1 MDGIGQ
7 SVAATG
13 RFIGPWAGDSHAF
26 ASASQLECAGASLFA
41 WSKSNGLSWPFNF
54 HLTFYVMSAVMVF
67 SFAPAVCA
75 CVLPRTLD
83 RKKISSNTTD
93 MGNHSQ
99 GKSTE
104 HDEITVQN
112 LEQPHCS
119 KQGPADANYQIVAS
133 GS

>member
-1 MDGIGQ
+1 MNGIGQ

-26 ASASQLECAGASLFA
+26 ASAPQLECAGASLFA
-41 WSKSNGLSWPFNF
+41 WSQSNGLSWPFNF

-67 SFAPAVCA
+67 ASAVCA
-75 CVLPRTLD
+75 CVLPQTLD
-83 RKKISSNTTD
+83 RKKISSNTTN

-112 LEQPHCS
+112 LEQPHCR
-119 KQGPADANYQIVAS
+119 KQGPAGTNYEIVAS